1 MNFGKVLLAV
11 AIAIATG
18 SFSPQESAGQGETP
32 TLRAIE
38 DAITE
43 LDLARAKALLDK
55 LNTTSLGSSYE
66 RALLA
71 VYSGDCETARIVLDA
86 PNFGESKEAKAL
98 SQLARSCSG
107 ATAGGLIVDDQA
119 RGLWVRLQDE
129 ADRPLVPY
137 LSDVA
142 DAARAAIARDLGVEL
157 PRPLRIDLV
166 RDLFS
171 LSAVTG
177 LPLDAAE
184 TTGTVAVARW
194 GRVTMLSPRATP
206 LGYPWQD
213 TLAHE
218 ITHLALS
225 RATRDRAPLWLQEGI
240 AKREET
246 RWRAPRAFD
255 DDDFDHVARA
265 ALKSG
270 RSVGVDKLGPSIA
283 LLPTPEAASIAFAE
297 VTSFMQYW
305 IVENG
310 DPALRLLLSDLK
322 GLGSEAADP
331 ALRSVT
337 GYDMSVWIRRWKQHL
352 VASEPAPKPREA
364 KLPPRLAKSK
374 PPQFGDEADAT
385 RRLRLGDL
393 LFSRGHSAAA
403 AREIE
408 PVAEAAR
415 GEPAVCWRAA
425 RALLLA
431 DRAEDAK
438 RRLGKLE
445 EMKGPHG
452 PWFGLN
458 ERFAREAGDT
468 AAAKR
473 AFALG
478 LALDPLAEEVGCEGR
493 VTLPGAPP
501 AADLPADLSRR
512 ALCGAARDLAA
523 RKAQARE

>member
-1 MNFGKVLLAV
+1 MKRALRILALLA
-11 AIAIATG
+11 AASTLF
-18 SFSPQESAGQGETP
+18 FSRHGAAQGEATS
-32 TLRAIE
+32 LRAIE

-43 LDLARAKALLDK
+43 LDLERARNLLEN
-55 LNTTSLGSSYE
+55 LHTTSLGSSYE
-66 RALLA
+66 RARLA
-71 VYSGDCETARIVLDA
+71 VYSGDCETARIILDA
-86 PNFGESKEAKAL
+86 PNFGESQEAKAL
-98 SQLARSCSG
+98 SELARTCTG
-107 ATAGGLIVDDQA
+107 ATAGGLIVEDHA

-137 LSDVA
+137 LSNVA
-142 DAARAAIARDLGVEL
+142 DAARAAIARDLGVQL

-177 LPLDAAE
+177 LPLNAAE

-246 RWRAPRAFD
+246 RWRPPRSFD
-255 DDDFDHVARA
+255 DTSADHVART

-270 RSVGVDKLGPSIA
+270 RSIGIDKLGPSIA

-297 VTSFMQYW
+297 VTSFMQFW
-305 IVENG
+305 INENG
-310 DPALRLLLSDLK
+310 APALALLLNDLK
-322 GLGSEAADP
+322 GLGDEAADP

-337 GYDMSVWIRRWKQHL
+337 GYDLSAWIQRWKRHL
-352 VASEPAPKPREA
+352 VASEDPKPREA
-364 KLPPRLAKSK
+364 RPTPRQPKAKGA
-374 PPQFGDEADAT
+374 QFGDEADAT
-385 RRLRLGDL
+385 RRLRLSDL
-393 LFSRGHSAAA
+393 LFGRGHAPAA

-408 PVAEAAR
+408 PVADAIHD
-415 GEPAVCWRAA
+415 EPSVCWRAA
-425 RALLLA
+425 RALLLSG
-431 DRAEDAK
+431 RAEDAK

-445 EMKGPHG
+445 DMKGPYG
-452 PWFGLN
+452 PWFGLS

-468 AAAKR
+468 EAANR
-473 AFALG
+473 SFALG
-478 LALDPLAEEVGCEGR
+478 QALDPLAEEVGCEGR
-493 VTLPGAPP
+493 VTLPGTPP
-501 AADLPADLSRR
+501 GNELPADPVRR
-512 ALCGAARDLAA
+512 ALCAASRDVAA
-523 RKAQARE
+523 QKAKARE